1 MVFWGILATIVSPQV
16 SLPVRPGLARTS
28 AALGFSSIALFSV
41 FAGWPLAR
49 DGRRFV
55 MVGSNPSDQAPRQIV
70 VTLNWLDQLR
80 RTSAR

>member
-1 MVFWGILATIVSPQV
+1 MSLAQPVGGKPRRILTMPFLMDVSK
-16 SLPVRPGLARTS
+16 PGYTS
-28 AALGFSSIALFSV
+28 YDT
-41 FAGWPLAR
+41 R